1 MSEGWNIA
9 ILGATGAVGEALLE
23 TLAERQFPVGE
34 IYALARHES
43 AGEHLRFGG
52 KSVIVQDA
60 ADFDWTQAQLAF
72 FVAGAE
78 ASAAW
83 IDDATNAGC
92 LVIDSS
98 GLFALEPD
106 VPLVVPEV
114 NPYVLADYRNR
125 NVIAVADSL
134 TSQLLAA
141 LKPLID
147 QGGLSRIAVTSML
160 SASAQGKKAVDAL
173 AGQSAKLLN
182 GIPIDEDDF
191 FGRQLAFNMLPLLP
205 LLPDREGSV
214 RQERRIVDEVRKI
227 LQDDGVMISASV
239 VQSPV
244 FYGHAQMVS
253 FEALRP
259 LAAEEAREAFSRGE
273 DIILSEETD
282 YPTQVGDASGNPQLS
297 IGCVH
302 NDYGMPEQIQFWSV
316 ADNVRFG
323 GALMAVKIAEKLVQE
338 YLY

>member
-9 ILGATGAVGEALLE
+9 VLGATGAVGEALLE

-83 IDDATNAGC
+83 VEEATNAGC

-106 VPLVVPEV
+106 VPLVVPDV

-134 TSQLLAA
+134 TCQLLAA

-147 QGGLSRIAVTSML
+147 QGGFH
-160 SASAQGKKAVDAL
+160 ASL
-173 AGQSAKLLN
+173 
-182 GIPIDEDDF
+182 
-191 FGRQLAFNMLPLLP
+191 
-205 LLPDREGSV
+205 
-214 RQERRIVDEVRKI
+214 
-227 LQDDGVMISASV
+227 
-239 VQSPV
+239 SPV
-244 FYGHAQMVS
+244 FCQPPRRGKSCRCAGRAKC
-253 FEALRP
+253 EA
-259 LAAEEAREAFSRGE
+259 A
-273 DIILSEETD
+273 
-282 YPTQVGDASGNPQLS
+282 
-297 IGCVH
+297 
-302 NDYGMPEQIQFWSV
+302 
-316 ADNVRFG
+316 
-323 GALMAVKIAEKLVQE
+323 
-338 YLY
+338 

>member
-34 IYALARHES
+34 IYALARNES

-52 KSVIVQDA
+52 KTIIVQDVV
-60 ADFDWTQAQLAF
+60 DFDWTQAQLAF
-72 FVAGAE
+72 FVAGKE
-78 ASAAW
+78 ATASW
-83 IDDATNAGC
+83 VEEATNAGC

-114 NPYVLADYRNR
+114 NPFVLTDYRNR
-125 NVIAVADSL
+125 NVIAVPDSL

-147 QGGLSRIAVTSML
+147 QGGLSRISVTSL
-160 SASAQGKKAVDAL
+160 ISASAQGKKAVDAL

-205 LLPDREGSV
+205 DREGSV
-214 RQERRIVDEVRKI
+214 REERRIVDEVRKI
-227 LQDDGVMISASV
+227 LQDEGLMISASV

-244 FYGHAQMVS
+244 FYGHAQMVN

-259 LAAEEAREAFSRGE
+259 LAAEEARDAFAQGG
-273 DIILSEETD
+273 DIVLSEENEF
-282 YPTQVGDASGNPQLS
+282 PTQAGDASGTPHLS
-297 IGCVH
+297 VGCVR

>member
-205 LLPDREGSV
+205 DREGSV

-273 DIILSEETD
+273 DIVLSEETD

-338 YLY
+338 CLY

>member
-83 IDDATNAGC
+83 VDDATNAGC

-114 NPYVLADYRNR
+114 NPYVLADYLNR

-205 LLPDREGSV
+205 DREGSV

-239 VQSPV
+239 AQSPV

-273 DIILSEETD
+273 DIVLSEETD

>member
-9 ILGATGAVGEALLE
+9 VLGATGAVGEALLE

-34 IYALARHES
+34 IYAFARHES

-83 IDDATNAGC
+83 VEDATNAGC

-125 NVIAVADSL
+125 NLIAVADSL

-205 LLPDREGSV
+205 DREGSV

-259 LAAEEAREAFSRGE
+259 LAAEEAREALSRGE
-273 DIILSEETD
+273 DIVLSEETD

-316 ADNVRFG
+316 ADNIRFG
-323 GALMAVKIAEKLVQE
+323 GALMAVKTAEKLVQE

>member
-1 MSEGWNIA
+1 MSEGWNIV

-125 NVIAVADSL
+125 NVIVVADSL

-205 LLPDREGSV
+205 DREGSV

-273 DIILSEETD
+273 DIVLSEETD

>member
-34 IYALARHES
+34 IYALARNES
-43 AGEHLRFGG
+43 AGEHLRYSG
-52 KSVIVQDA
+52 KSVIVQDV

-83 IDDATNAGC
+83 VEEATNAGC

-114 NPYVLADYRNR
+114 NPSVLADYRNR
-125 NVIAVADSL
+125 NVIAVANSL
-134 TSQLLAA
+134 TSQLLAS

-147 QGGLSRIAVTSML
+147 EGGLSRISVTSLL
-160 SASAQGKKAVDAL
+160 SASAHGKKAVDAL

-205 LLPDREGSV
+205 DSEGSV
-214 RQERRIVDEVRKI
+214 REERRIVDEVRKI
-227 LQDDGVMISASV
+227 LQDDGLMISASCI
-239 VQSPV
+239 QSPV

-259 LAAEEAREAFSRGE
+259 LAAEEARDAFSRGE
-273 DIILSEETD
+273 DIVLSEDTD
-282 YPTQVGDASGNPQLS
+282 FPTQVGDASGNPQLS
-297 IGCVH
+297 VGCVR
-302 NDYGMPEQIQFWSV
+302 NDYGMPEQVQFWSV

-323 GALMAVKIAEKLVQE
+323 GALMAVKTAEKLVQE